1 LRKRLLQFITDKS
14 VAPIEVANICGGGLW
29 FEGVPVS
36 EVVTIMEFMAQG
48 DNWPQWVANVMTQY
62 LYLNKPLPKEFI
74 PLGERT
80 LQEIDITR
88 SES

>member
-1 LRKRLLQFITDKS
+1 
-14 VAPIEVANICGGGLW
+14 
-29 FEGVPVS
+29 
-36 EVVTIMEFMAQG
+36 MEFMAQG